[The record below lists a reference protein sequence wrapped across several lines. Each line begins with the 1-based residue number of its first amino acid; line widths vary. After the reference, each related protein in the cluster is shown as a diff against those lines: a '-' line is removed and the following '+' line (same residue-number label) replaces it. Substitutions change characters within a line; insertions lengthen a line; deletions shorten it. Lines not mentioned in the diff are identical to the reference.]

1 MWLANSL
8 LTFIMWW
15 FLFTCTG
22 SQDDGETLFRVLP
35 LYRFFSASVCVV
47 FVVLARVSF
56 ELCALRERSIG
67 SRQINGFGMF
77 IVIQCS
83 CDQQE
88 QEQEQEQ
95 QQQST
100 RPTAHWIN
108 YNRAAL
114 VAGASRFFLLSRS
127 FLYTSIIA
135 HERYIFHHS
144 IHMEQFC
151 QDSLL
156 SSFQISE
163 SNCLLFLGFVNFTD
177 VCSFKIGLNLR

>member
-15 FLFTCTG
+15 FLFTCTR
-22 SQDDGETLFRVLP
+22 SQQDDGETLFCVLP

-88 QEQEQEQ
+88 QEQQQ

-114 VAGASRFFLLSRS
+114 VAGASRFFLLSRFFFVYLHNS
-127 FLYTSIIA
+127 TSWTLYFSP
-135 HERYIFHHS
+135 
-144 IHMEQFC
+144 
-151 QDSLL
+151 
-156 SSFQISE
+156 
-163 SNCLLFLGFVNFTD
+163 
-177 VCSFKIGLNLR
+177 